1 MLLRRLQIPLLLAL
15 GLALQGQTCT
25 GGGDIAI
32 VSPAEGVDVTT
43 PSFTV
48 QIFVNP
54 GAFDVSTLTVTLNG
68 VALAVAGGPPTYT
81 ASVNPGSPLRDQ
93 NVLEVRVRALNG
105 TGAVLTRSF
114 NYLPPKARLRRITSL
129 ADADLPSGPLAQR
142 RVGDYLLENDVARFV
157 VQDVAQRDLHSI
169 GAFGG
174 NLIDAELVG
183 HPGKENFFEIQPAIN
198 IETVLNAQTAEI
210 VNDGQDGTPAV
221 LRVCGPDD
229 LIDYVNPSTVVS
241 QAGGIFP
248 SGVDDLD
255 LPVEACTEYQ
265 LAAGKSYVSLDTTVE
280 NLSGNTLP
288 LYVGDYVNGM
298 GELEQWTPPAPSGIP
313 GAIGIGEMTTNF
325 SMDALSYF
333 GFGEAKGVDYA
344 FLGADPPLAPST
356 TFTVSGVSYVMHAQ
370 SIPLIL
376 FFGQPSSLSA
386 PPNGSLSFVRHFG
399 VGDGSGANAL
409 AMEADVR
416 GIATQSLSGCVT
428 VGGTGGAAAAGARIS
443 MGAVGTSGTYLGKL
457 QTLRAT
463 FITDDAGCYHGR
475 VAPGTYGIAAA
486 RDGTP
491 YEGGG
496 TSPLIHTITVTSGSP
511 VVQDFALPATGRVQV
526 TVQDE
531 NGVPVP
537 ARVTVVG
544 IDPSPEPKLV
554 TSVVSGND
562 TTTGTFNDV
571 SKDPLEFGTTHV
583 GYAGADGVHA
593 FDLEP
598 GTYQIFVSRG
608 TEYSAFSAPLTVGA
622 GATVSVAAQI
632 AHVLQ
637 TPGFVSS
644 DFHVHALNSPDSRV
658 NNDNRVAQF
667 AGEGVDN
674 IIMTDHDAHTDL
686 TPHIAALGLT
696 PFVHST
702 IGEEITTFDYGHY
715 NAYPLG
721 IDPTKPS
728 GGSTDH
734 GGAAPPGQDFPSA
747 GHYDLTPAEI
757 DAAVR
762 ANPWNT
768 SPELAVQ
775 INHIDSHFD
784 PLKIDTGVSPPQ
796 SFLTPAEQLG
806 FRLDPSVP
814 NLFHLF
820 NGLEL
825 WNGYNRPQ
833 ALCEFLAICTGS
845 STGGRIGIWMNLL
858 NQGLIATAIADTD
871 THEFFNTRSG
881 GARSWTPSS
890 TDAPA
895 GIVDDEIGAAV
906 HAGKAVGGQ
915 GLYVQTRLL
924 ATDGSGGSA
933 GFGLNDATMLS
944 VNNGQAN
951 LQIDVQAPLWAEYD
965 RIEIYVN
972 AQTRVSKRN
981 PNTAGGTP
989 TLYGANP
996 TIVLTKDT
1004 DFTRTTVTDF
1014 PAIPGAGHFE
1024 THKTLTLSTPQ
1035 DAWIVV
1041 VVRGTDGVSKPMF
1054 PEMPASLSQG
1064 GNNTTLAGLLDGNL
1078 NEGGVLA
1085 QGFTNAL
1092 FVDANGNGSFDPP
1105 GLSIAP

>member
-1 MLLRRLQIPLLLAL
+1 MLRRRFQVLAL
-15 GLALQGQTCT
+15 FALALALQGQSCT
-25 GGGDIAI
+25 GAGDIGI
-32 VSPAEGVDVTT
+32 QSPAEGSNVTT
-43 PSFTV
+43 PSFV
-48 QIFVNP
+48 VEIYVNP
-54 GAFDVSTLTVTLNG
+54 GAFDVSTIQLTLNG

-81 ASVNPGSPLRDQ
+81 ATVNPGAPLRDQ
-93 NVLEVRVRALNG
+93 NLLELRVRALNG
-105 TGAVLTRSF
+105 TGAYLTRNF
-114 NYLPPKARLRRITSL
+114 NYLPPKARLRRITDPS
-129 ADADLPSGPLAQR
+129 DPDLPTGPLAQA

-183 HPGKENFFEIQPAIN
+183 HPGLENFFEIQPAIN

-210 VNDGQDGTPAV
+210 VNDGQDGTPAA

-229 LIDYVNPSTVVS
+229 LVDYVNPSTVVAQS
-241 QAGGIFP
+241 GGSFP
-248 SGVDDLD
+248 ASADDVDQ
-255 LPVEACTEYQ
+255 PVEACTEYQ
-265 LAAGKSYVSLDTTVE
+265 LAPGKSYVTLDTTVE
-280 NLSGNTLP
+280 NLSNNALP
-288 LYVGDYVNGM
+288 MYVGDYVNGM
-298 GELEQWTPPAPSGIP
+298 GELEQWTPPSAGSTTP
-313 GAIGIGEMTTNF
+313 IGIGEMTTNF
-325 SMDALSYF
+325 SLDALSYF

-344 FLGADPPLAPST
+344 FLGADPPLPSST

-370 SIPLIL
+370 VIPLIL
-376 FFGQPSSLSA
+376 LFGAPSSLSA
-386 PPNGSLSFVRHFG
+386 PANGSLSFVRHFG

-416 GIATQSLSGCVT
+416 GLVTESVSGCVT
-428 VGGTGGAAAAGARIS
+428 VGGAGGAAAAGSRIS
-443 MGAVGTSGTYLGKL
+443 MGVVGTSGAYAGQL

-475 VAPGTYGIAAA
+475 VAPGSYGIAAA

-496 TSPLIHTITVTSGSP
+496 TTPLIHTITVASGTP
-511 VVQDFALPATGRVQV
+511 VVQDFALPDTGHVQV
-526 TVQDE
+526 TVHDE
-531 NGVPVP
+531 NDLPVP

-544 IDPSPEPKLV
+544 FDPSPEPSLV
-554 TSVVSGND
+554 ATIIRGND

-571 SKDPLEFGTTHV
+571 TKDPLEFGTTHV
-583 GYAGADGVHA
+583 GYAGANGMHS

-622 GATVSVAAQI
+622 GATVPVTARI

-644 DFHVHALNSPDSRV
+644 DFHVHALNSPDSRI
-658 NNDNRVAQF
+658 NNDNRVLQF

-686 TPHIAALGLT
+686 APHIAALGLT

-702 IGEEITTFDYGHY
+702 IGEEITTFDYGHF

-728 GGSTDH
+728 GGSTDW

-747 GHYDLTPAEI
+747 GHYSLSPAEI

-784 PLKIDTGVSPPQ
+784 PLKIDTGVAPPQ
-796 SFLTPAEQLG
+796 SFLTPSEQLA
-806 FRLDPSVP
+806 FRIDPSIP

-825 WNGYNRPQ
+825 WNGYNRSQ
-833 ALCEFLAICTGS
+833 ELCEFLAICTGGN
-845 STGGRIGIWMNLL
+845 TGGRIGIWMNLL
-858 NQGLIATAIADTD
+858 NQGLVATAIADTD

-915 GLYVQTRLL
+915 GLYVQAQLL
-924 ATDGSGGSA
+924 ATDGSGGVA
-933 GFGLNDATMLS
+933 GFGLSQPTMIPVS
-944 VNNGQAN
+944 NGQVN

-972 AQTRVSKRN
+972 AQTRVTKRN
-981 PNTAGGTP
+981 PNTTGGTP

-996 TIVLTKDT
+996 TIVLNKDT
-1004 DFTRTTVTDF
+1004 DFTRASVTDF

-1024 THKTLTLSTPQ
+1024 THKTLTVLVPQ

-1041 VVRGTDGVSKPMF
+1041 LVRGTDGVSHPMF
-1054 PEMPASLSQG
+1054 PEMPASLSTG

-1092 FVDANGNGSFDPP
+1092 FVDANANGSFDPP